1 MRKQIELAIARLERV
16 NAQLKKLFTTA
27 GGEMSGEQINEVLD
41 EILANEKVVEKLEK
55 GLN

>member
-16 NAQLKKLFTTA
+16 NAQLKKLLVMA
-27 GGEMSGEQINEVLD
+27 GAEMSEEQLNEVLD
-41 EILANEKVVEKLEK
+41 EILANEKLIEKLEK

>member
-1 MRKQIELAIARLERV
+1 MKKQIELAIARLERV

>member
-16 NAQLKKLFTTA
+16 NAQLKKLLAMA
-27 GGEMSGEQINEVLD
+27 GGEMSEDQINEILD
-41 EILANEKVVEKLEK
+41 EILTNEKVVEKLEK